1 MTIYY
6 KPLKPTAA
14 LLEEPTDRIAGLAN
28 AGICPQYR
36 LYINRNIM
44 NATKIDSSYCS

>member
-14 LLEEPTDRIAGLAN
+14 LLEEPTDRTAGPAN
-28 AGICPQYR
+28 AGICPR
-36 LYINRNIM
+36 PGLCTDRNIM
-44 NATKIDSSYCS
+44 NATKIDSSYCN